1 LWEGSHR
8 VAENGSH
15 EVGCL
20 LLHINRHKRAF
31 VKVDVQSSHA
41 GEGVKEH
48 LKAVELVGVRPEDD
62 EGIVAVL
69 ENKAR

>member
-1 LWEGSHR
+1 
-8 VAENGSH
+8 
-15 EVGCL
+15 
-20 LLHINRHKRAF
+20 
-31 VKVDVQSSHA
+31 VQSGHA